1 MLNNRESIIIDII
14 KKKSECS
21 SKDIFEHI
29 STSVSYA
36 TVKRIL
42 TKLTNENLIE
52 TKGKGKGTKYLI
64 SPAYELIQ
72 PIDIEQYYKNEIDE
86 REIRE
91 KFNFQLIP
99 NVLSKHKIF
108 TDPEIKKLEILQN
121 TYKNNIAHLTQSEY
135 NKELERLAIDLS
147 WKSSQIEGNTY
158 SLLETER
165 LLKEKETA
173 SGKTK
178 DEAIMLLN
186 HKDAIDFIVEN
197 PDYLNPLSI
206 SKIEDIHSILIKEL
220 AIDKN
225 LRKRRIGISGTN
237 YRPLDNEFQITEA
250 LGSTCE
256 LINIKENIF
265 EKALLVLVLISYIQ
279 PFMDGNKRT
288 SRIVSNAILMNSNYC
303 PISFRTVDSID
314 YKKAML
320 LFYEQNNISVFKEIF
335 INQFEFAVDT
345 YF

>member
-1 MLNNRESIIIDII
+1 MLNDRESDII
-14 KKKSECS
+14 GIIEKKNECS
-21 SKDIFEHI
+21 SKEIFESI
-29 STSVSYA
+29 SSSVSYA

-42 TKLTNENLIE
+42 TKLTTENLIV

-72 PIDIEQYYKNEIDE
+72 HIDIEQYYKKEIDE
-86 REIRE
+86 REI
-91 KFNFQLIP
+91 KDSFNFQLIP
-99 NVLSKHKIF
+99 DVLSKQKIF
-108 TDPEIKKLEILQN
+108 TESEIKKLENLQN
-121 TYKNNIAHLTQSEY
+121 TYKNNVAHLTQTEY

-165 LLKEKETA
+165 LLREKETA

-197 PDYLNPLSI
+197 PDYLNQLSI
-206 SKIEDIHSILIKEL
+206 SNIEDIHSILVKEL

-237 YRPLDNEFQITEA
+237 YRPLDNEFQIIEA
-250 LGSTCE
+250 LSSTCE
-256 LINIKENIF
+256 LINDKENTF
-265 EKALLVLVLISYIQ
+265 EKALLILLLISYIQ

-288 SRIVSNAILMNSNYC
+288 ARIVSNAILLNSSYC

-320 LFYEQNNISVFKEIF
+320 LFYEQNNISAFKEIF